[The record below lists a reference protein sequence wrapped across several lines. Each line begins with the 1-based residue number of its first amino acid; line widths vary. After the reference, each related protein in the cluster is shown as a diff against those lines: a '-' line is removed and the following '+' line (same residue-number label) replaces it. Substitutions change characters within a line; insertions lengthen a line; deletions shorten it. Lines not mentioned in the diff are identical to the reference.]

1 MCYVLCCSV
10 FTASFTC
17 GFLPQWIAKSI
28 DGSVVLWT
36 AECGGRPSA
45 PRHTT
50 IPQSSSLVLDQMPC
64 TTCTMARL
72 KLQNI
77 WNNFWHVILALK
89 DMPLIL
95 WKLSYIQFPNTW
107 FVNLEWYPPGRI
119 FRDCHQS
126 VLESS
131 VISSVQRW
139 PMHPHKGRIPITC
152 CSKLNCNTQEGFQ
165 CSKNDI
171 ILMTRVPF

>member
-1 MCYVLCCSV
+1 MLCYAIVCISVNKQCLNVRLYRHTAILRSVRATAWKLSTSVIYICGTVLCPIYWLNMVKCNMTYVLCCSA

-17 GFLPQWIAKSI
+17 GFLPQWIAKSV

-72 KLQNI
+72 KL
-77 WNNFWHVILALK
+77 
-89 DMPLIL
+89 
-95 WKLSYIQFPNTW
+95 
-107 FVNLEWYPPGRI
+107 
-119 FRDCHQS
+119 
-126 VLESS
+126 
-131 VISSVQRW
+131 
-139 PMHPHKGRIPITC
+139 
-152 CSKLNCNTQEGFQ
+152 
-165 CSKNDI
+165 
-171 ILMTRVPF
+171 